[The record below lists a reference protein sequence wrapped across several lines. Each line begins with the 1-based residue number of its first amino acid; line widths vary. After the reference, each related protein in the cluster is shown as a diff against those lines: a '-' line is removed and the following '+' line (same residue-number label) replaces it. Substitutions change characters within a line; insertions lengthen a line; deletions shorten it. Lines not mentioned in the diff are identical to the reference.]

1 MPSRGRSRRGITSKD
16 YQEPLRR
23 PGEKKE
29 TTSTA
34 QDGAKYS
41 SSALSESEKVNDPP
55 LEEPAHDKQS
65 EDTGTNQDSEKK
77 LLKASEQK
85 ESEESDVSPQK
96 TEVVNTTLS
105 EVKEESIVNTS
116 TKTEKNDGEAAE
128 PAEVKSGVL
137 ETTTGQQADKI
148 TKLSP
153 LAAEFIPKTGYN
165 LQSLVEA
172 PEFVPKSF
180 SQQGQRPPMLRQL
193 SDKPE
198 NELMNC
204 VKDVLFGLTQTPG
217 ELDSYVET
225 LVKMLQKWLSSL
237 DSLQEIVD
245 LIFDYSITE
254 PNFQYMAAKL
264 CNLLSEKDKK
274 IVTKNDENFRRVF
287 LTRCKDE
294 HIKREATLQNTAT
307 KALLL
312 GFAMFE
318 AELFC
323 NYRPLGESHPLKVF
337 HRGLIEMLNTLLQ
350 NHSEDCLK
358 CVGKI
363 LKMTGFLLDDPQ
375 LLQIKEDRKEK
386 VDKVFND
393 VNNLSKDSSLSE
405 SVRELLSKVI
415 ELRAS
420 NWGSGTS
427 EGAVGNYPVYPSD
440 DGYYYSD
447 YPLGMD
453 ELSLQDDLTPVT
465 NPDQWSDYYDDV
477 DEPSLMQETY
487 KYYFPDQYNDDDEYY
502 VPNED
507 DSGYYVEE
515 DPEFDDEIHEEFE
528 KFLQE
533 QEGLFN

>member
-1 MPSRGRSRRGITSKD
+1 MPGRGRSRRGITSKD
-16 YQEPLRR
+16 YQQPLRR
-23 PGEKKE
+23 PGEKQE

-34 QDGAKYS
+34 QDGAKDS

-55 LEEPAHDKQS
+55 LEEPAHDKQA
-65 EDTGTNQDSEKK
+65 EDTGTSQDSEEK

-105 EVKEESIVNTS
+105 EGKEESIVNTS
-116 TKTEKNDGEAAE
+116 TKIEKNDEKAAE
-128 PAEVKSGVL
+128 QKSAVL
-137 ETTTGQQADKI
+137 KTTTRQQADKI

-274 IVTKNDENFRRVF
+274 IVTKKSETFRSVF

-312 GFAMFE
+312 GFAIFE

-358 CVGKI
+358 CIGKI

-375 LLQIKEDRKEK
+375 FFDEKDRKEK

-393 VNNLSKDSSLSE
+393 VNNLSKDASLSE
-405 SVRELLSKVI
+405 SVRELLSKVM

-465 NPDQWSDYYDDV
+465 NPDQWSDYCDDV
-477 DEPSLMQETY
+477 DEPSRMQETY

-502 VPNED
+502 VPGD
-507 DSGYYVEE
+507 DSEYYVEE
-515 DPEFDDEIHEEFE
+515 DPEFDDEINEEFE